1 MSSLGRA
8 TLIGAFL
15 LAATFAA
22 SAPAA
27 AQVDFTGVWNS
38 NTNAEDGPERAAGPS
53 LVEFLGLPINDQARQ
68 WGLAYRPGRLSLTE
82 HQCQVHVVHYIHRG
96 PFGARSGKNAIRS
109 RISSIAIHEAINTYE
124 QHRVI
129 WMDGRPHPSPNAPH
143 TWMGFSTGVWQ
154 GNMLT
159 ITTTHIKQG
168 WYRRENIPSSDEA
181 TTIEHWV
188 RNGNVWTHISVTED
202 PNYLAEPL
210 IKSEDFTLNPNPNNF
225 NPFWPCEYIE
235 EGERARGEVPHY
247 LPGENP
253 WVAEYAATHNL
264 PQEVTL
270 GGPEQ
275 MYPEYR
281 SRLKTL
287 PVAVFKDPDA
297 DPPAAAPAEARGA
310 WRRACGQD
318 GGSRASLPAAVAGGA
333 DEDNEASHETIAC
346 TRQRSSSRWRHRPCS
361 ARSSRSGRPS
371 RCRSR
376 RTRTGQ
382 SSKSR
387 RCRFRGRCTSSPARA
402 ATSRRRSATTA
413 CCSSTP
419 ATSR

>member
-1 MSSLGRA
+1 MVLILCSSVP
-8 TLIGAFL
+8 
-15 LAATFAA
+15 A
-22 SAPAA
+22 SA
-27 AQVDFTGVWNS
+27 QIDFTGVWNG

-53 LVEFLGLPINDQARQ
+53 LVEFVGLPINDQARQ
-68 WGLAYRPGRLSLTE
+68 WGLAYRPGRLSLPE

-96 PFGARSGKNAIRS
+96 PFAARIWEERDPVTHQL
-109 RISSIAIHEAINTYE
+109 IAIHEAINTYE
-124 QHRVI
+124 QKRTI

-168 WYRRENIPSSDEA
+168 WYRRENVPSSDEA

-202 PNYLAEPL
+202 PNFLAEPL
-210 IKSEDFTLNPNPNNF
+210 VKSEDLTLNPSPNF

-235 EGERARGEVPHY
+235 EGERPRGQVPHY

-264 PQEVTL
+264 PQEATL

-281 SRLKTL
+281 ARLKTL
-287 PVAVFKDPDA
+287 PVAVFK
-297 DPPAAAPAEARGA
+297 APAGQPGTSAPASAPAGAQPPTGGRGRGRGA
-310 WRRACGQD
+310 P
-318 GGSRASLPAAVAGGA
+318 GGGRGGGAGG
-333 DEDNEASHETIAC
+333 
-346 TRQRSSSRWRHRPCS
+346 R
-361 ARSSRSGRPS
+361 
-371 RCRSR
+371 
-376 RTRTGQ
+376 GQ
-382 SSKSR
+382 
-387 RCRFRGRCTSSPARA
+387 
-402 ATSRRRSATTA
+402 
-413 CCSSTP
+413 
-419 ATSR
+419 